1 MSVTHDEPEPDGS
14 SSDEDDDNE
23 MDDAPPVQSL
33 VEGRQKRATAGQ
45 RMSALINQEVDDD
58 LELLFAEAEEEDTN
72 FDALAAEDEED
83 ADSSSSDESEHEGD
97 ELAGER
103 QLDKEERAAK
113 RAGKRK
119 VNKAFS
125 RPAVPRPK
133 RVRIAD
139 DTTSTTPTTITPA
152 SAPGI
157 GPPSQEPNAKRSK
170 RTDKLSWIPNP
181 ADAPTRTSSR
191 TLSVQSK
198 EKTMANLKETEDRRI
213 RQIAVMEAAQKRR
226 GHEEKR
232 RMTQVERLAEAVE
245 TERVNRKSLSRWEML
260 ETERQNKEKA
270 KQLALQNRTLAG
282 PVITW
287 YSGPAEWVDGKLT
300 HVGKHKKIEE
310 IVEQPKTS
318 DVKVAKQA
326 NIPGEPDVLTEES
339 QTGDVGVHTGS
350 DAPTKPPSDP
360 DVRRVQTQGSNDQQ
374 GSKLLPI
381 LLEENENQVND
392 VPVPEQSP
400 PTPNDFLA
408 EMRYYASLPETTNA
422 ESPQPSSHSNGP
434 DQSLPQSAGP
444 EMPMPLLLEEEVHSA
459 MATVSPTVQPDP
471 PTIPETL
478 QVGASN
484 PSNVIPTLN
493 NTTTAEPPK
502 TSESTAPTVTQ
513 NVPTAPAPPP
523 EYSTRNLLILKN
535 YDPTALK
542 DKDIQRRI
550 VFNTH
555 GTKPAKPSP
564 TLCAV
569 TSAPARY
576 RDPTTGLPY
585 ANLEAYRSIQK
596 LVKGGCTWSSLLEA
610 WVGVPDRVGLGA
622 EVWRA
627 REGGVEG
634 GAGGVTGVK
643 KEGGSSVAA

>member
-1 MSVTHDEPEPDGS
+1 
-14 SSDEDDDNE
+14 
-23 MDDAPPVQSL
+23 
-33 VEGRQKRATAGQ
+33 
-45 RMSALINQEVDDD
+45 
-58 LELLFAEAEEEDTN
+58 
-72 FDALAAEDEED
+72 
-83 ADSSSSDESEHEGD
+83 
-97 ELAGER
+97 
-103 QLDKEERAAK
+103 
-113 RAGKRK
+113 
-119 VNKAFS
+119 
-125 RPAVPRPK
+125 
-133 RVRIAD
+133 
-139 DTTSTTPTTITPA
+139 
-152 SAPGI
+152 
-157 GPPSQEPNAKRSK
+157 
-170 RTDKLSWIPNP
+170 
-181 ADAPTRTSSR
+181 
-191 TLSVQSK
+191 
-198 EKTMANLKETEDRRI
+198 MANLKETEDRRI

-232 RMTQVERLAEAVE
+232 RMTQIERLAEAVE

-270 KQLALQNRTLAG
+270 KLLALQNRTLAG

-310 IVEQPKTS
+310 IIEQPKTS
-318 DVKVAKQA
+318 DAKVA
-326 NIPGEPDVLTEES
+326 EPDVSTEES

-350 DAPTKPPSDP
+350 NAPTKQPSDP
-360 DVRRVQTQGSNDQQ
+360 DVQRVQTPGSNDQQ
-374 GSKLLPI
+374 GSRSLPI
-381 LLEENENQVND
+381 LLEENEKQVND
-392 VPVPEQSP
+392 VSVPEQSP

-434 DQSLPQSAGP
+434 DQSLPASADP
-444 EMPMPLLLEEEVHSA
+444 ETPMPLLLEEEVHSA
-459 MATVSPTVQPDP
+459 VATVSPAVQPDP
-471 PTIPETL
+471 PAIPESL

-484 PSNVIPTLN
+484 PSNVIPTLD
-493 NTTTAEPPK
+493 NTATAEPPK
-502 TSESTAPTVTQ
+502 TLEPTAPTVTQ
-513 NVPTAPAPPP
+513 NVPTAPARPLG
-523 EYSTRNLLILKN
+523 YSARNLLILKN

-555 GTKPAKPSP
+555 GTKPTKPSP

-634 GAGGVTGVK
+634 GAGGMTDVK
-643 KEGGSSVAA
+643 KEGGPSVAA